1 VAGAIADQGLASSLH
16 PCNSSLLNAFM
27 LFKGMHQNRAF
38 WAMVEALDRHFHP
51 LTEQSPA
58 FVRINHVLL
67 SICSLIEL
75 FSDNYLGRLGVT
87 IGILFPPVEHN
98 PMVIRMI
105 IKWSADNTSSPKT
118 TVRSA

>member
-1 VAGAIADQGLASSLH
+1 
-16 PCNSSLLNAFM
+16 
-27 LFKGMHQNRAF
+27 
-38 WAMVEALDRHFHP
+38 
-51 LTEQSPA
+51 
-58 FVRINHVLL
+58 
-67 SICSLIEL
+67 L